1 MTILAKVG
9 ERSYEFDSML
19 NLAEARNI
27 YAHHTG
33 GQNEFEEI
41 MENEG
46 IKFYICNEG

>member
-1 MTILAKVG
+1 MAIIAKVG
-9 ERSYEFDSML
+9 ERTYEFETMIEL
-19 NLAEARNI
+19 VEARNI

-46 IKFYICNEG
+46 IDFYIENEG